1 MEEGLSTLIT
11 GSISIRQEYLDRFRT
26 GRNTLQQSIYPTIKP
41 LIHRVLGVAFEP
53 KIPSRLRVHFMLSHQ
68 VEAFTH
74 VWL

>member
-1 MEEGLSTLIT
+1 M
-11 GSISIRQEYLDRFRT
+11 